1 MSYPLHRRFLLQVGA
16 VLLAGGLLA
25 GGPLAAPALAAPAQA
40 ASSLGQR
47 AVTEAAKH
55 KGQAYEY
62 GAAGPTRFDCS
73 GFTLYVFGRL
83 GRSLPH
89 SSSQQYADT
98 RHLAAADKIP
108 GDLVFMRNNSGGIT
122 HVGIYAGN
130 NSWWVAPKT
139 GDVVKLQ
146 KLYSTNYV
154 VGRVG

>member
-1 MSYPLHRRFLLQVGA
+1 MTYPLHRRVLRPVGA

-40 ASSLGQR
+40 AGSLGQR
-47 AVTEAAKH
+47 AVSEAAKH
-55 KGQAYEY
+55 RGQPYQY

-83 GRSLPH
+83 GRSLPR
-89 SSSQQYADT
+89 SSSQQYAAT
-98 RHLAAADKIP
+98 KHLAAADKAP
-108 GDLVFMRNNSGGIT
+108 GDLLFMRNSGGIT

-130 NSWWVAPKT
+130 NSWWVAPKA